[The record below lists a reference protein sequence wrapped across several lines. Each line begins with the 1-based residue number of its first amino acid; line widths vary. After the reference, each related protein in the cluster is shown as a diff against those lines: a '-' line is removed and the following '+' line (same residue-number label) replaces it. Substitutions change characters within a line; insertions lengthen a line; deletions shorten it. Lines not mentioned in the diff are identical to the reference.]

1 MKSGTIGWSAIVL
14 LLLVFLLGPIVLV
27 VFFSFGSNPLIG
39 FPMGQPTFAWY
50 RKLVADTGFHSA
62 FRISAIVAVATALF
76 ATAAGTAAA
85 LALDRMAPRLAR
97 SITAMVSLPVM
108 LPPLVIAIGI
118 VVLFVRG
125 FSLDLGVPVVVLGHV
140 LVTQPFVI
148 LIVLSRLKSF
158 DWSSVDAAR
167 DLGASPWQSFRLVIL
182 PQISA
187 AIVGSALIAASIS
200 LDDFIIASFTLGGG
214 NTISTF
220 VWGKLRTTLDP
231 SINAIATVLLILTVV
246 CAGLALRLTRY
257 RG

>member
-1 MKSGTIGWSAIVL
+1 MKVGAIAWWAIVL
-14 LLLVFLLGPIVLV
+14 SLLLFLLGPIFLV
-27 VFFSFGSNPLIG
+27 VFFSFGSNSLIG
-39 FPMGQPTFAWY
+39 FPMGPPTFAWY
-50 RKLVADTGFHSA
+50 RKLMADTGFHSA
-62 FRISAIVAVATALF
+62 FKTSAIVAVSTALF

-85 LALDRMAPRLAR
+85 LALDRMTPRLAR
-97 SITAMVSLPVM
+97 SITAAISLPVM
-108 LPPLVIAIGI
+108 LPPLVVAIGI

-125 FSLDLGVPVVVLGHV
+125 FSVGLGVPVVVLGHV

-148 LIVLSRLKSF
+148 LIVLSRLRSF

-167 DLGASPWQSFRLVIL
+167 DLGASPMHAFRLVIL
-182 PQISA
+182 PQIGA
-187 AIVGSALIAASIS
+187 AVVGSALIAASIS

-231 SINAIATVLLILTVV
+231 SINAIASVLLVLTVV
-246 CAGLALRLTRY
+246 SAALALRLTRY